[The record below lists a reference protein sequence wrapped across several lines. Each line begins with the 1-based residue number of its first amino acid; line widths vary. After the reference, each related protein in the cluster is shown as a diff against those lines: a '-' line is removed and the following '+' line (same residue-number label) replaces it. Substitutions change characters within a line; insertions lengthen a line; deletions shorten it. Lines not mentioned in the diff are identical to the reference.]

1 MTPSLLRI
9 AASAAL
15 LLASVTASA
24 SPATTKALEIS
35 GVLLEQAGPAA
46 RCASQFGG
54 TITGH
59 GNSAHLG
66 RVAFVATDCITPA
79 PPLFNFSEG
88 RFIIMTTSG
97 DQIFAEYNGQFV
109 PTGVGAKYIFSGA
122 TFRITGGSGKYHKAS
137 GGGELSGGQD
147 MTTGMGDVKLSGQI
161 HHKD

>member
-1 MTPSLLRI
+1 MTRSILRL
-9 AASAAL
+9 AASATL
-15 LLASVTASA
+15 LLAAASA
-24 SPATTKALEIS
+24 YATPATTKDIAIS
-35 GVLLEQAGPAA
+35 GVFMEQAGPAA

-79 PPLFNFSEG
+79 GPLFNFNQG

-97 DQIFAEYNGQFV
+97 DQIFADYNGQFV
-109 PTGVGAKYIFSGA
+109 PTGVGATYTFSGA
-122 TFRITGGSGKYHKAS
+122 TFQITGGSGKYHKAT
-137 GGGELSGGQD
+137 GGGELTGGQD
-147 MTTGMGDVKLSGQI
+147 MMTGMGDVKLSGKI

>member
-1 MTPSLLRI
+1 MTPPILRL
-9 AASAAL
+9 ATSAAIL
-15 LLASVTASA
+15 IASA
-24 SPATTKALEIS
+24 SAYATPATTKAFEIS
-35 GVLLEQAGPAA
+35 GVLMEQAGPAA
-46 RCASQFGG
+46 RCPSQFGG

-59 GNSAHLG
+59 GNSAQIG

-79 PPLFNFSEG
+79 GPLFNFSQG

-122 TFRITGGSGKYHKAS
+122 TFQITGGSGKYHKAS
-137 GGGELSGGQD
+137 GGGALTGGQD
-147 MTTGMGDVKLSGQI
+147 MMTGMGDVKLSGQI